1 MRTLTW
7 LGLTARSVCPVL
19 AARLDLQL
27 QLHLDGLEQ
36 EESEVGLR
44 DWRSV
49 QKYLARDGYFRRSWC
64 GSSAASTA
72 GKDAWKTYVGKGG
85 GWERHLKKQRNRRR
99 RPRTNRS
106 HTSEWGQRLLPC
118 ETSAIDSSRHRPGA
132 RSKRPLLDRMPCR
145 AARAPLEGLLAGF
158 ATFQKHREPEP
169 RRDSGAAD
177 QSRDD
182 EPEQRGEGDATDAV
196 TNDKKC
202 RSRHAVTWA
211 AAPTSCDGAPTP
223 YMPTGADWDAYRR
236 LCNQNATCFHALE
249 QAHPINFFEQRD
261 VCTHCGC
268 ERVVT
273 MNSKHC
279 CQHGSLLMERDFPE
293 ELLRLISIAPGL
305 SKQSRAANDLFRFAQ
320 MALPKGTHRI
330 PDSYQ
335 HLKVTGI
342 PFAVLSNLNERSS
355 TRAFLDDPSER
366 LDASDRYCAQ
376 VRPSEAAIETIR
388 TVMES
393 TNCLVRQLINWSEAS
408 HQTARLVLKWPGT
421 SCSPVQYSTA
431 QHADRWVSRLK
442 SL

>member
-1 MRTLTW
+1 M
-7 LGLTARSVCPVL
+7 
-19 AARLDLQL
+19 
-27 QLHLDGLEQ
+27 
-36 EESEVGLR
+36 GLR

-211 AAPTSCDGAPTP
+211 QGLVTPPLLPSGVRASC
-223 YMPTGADWDAYRR
+223 
-236 LCNQNATCFHALE
+236 
-249 QAHPINFFEQRD
+249 I
-261 VCTHCGC
+261 
-268 ERVVT
+268 
-273 MNSKHC
+273 K
-279 CQHGSLLMERDFPE
+279 
-293 ELLRLISIAPGL
+293 
-305 SKQSRAANDLFRFAQ
+305 
-320 MALPKGTHRI
+320 ALP
-330 PDSYQ
+330 
-335 HLKVTGI
+335 GI
-342 PFAVLSNLNERSS
+342 HGGSGLRRRSRSRPASAGNL
-355 TRAFLDDPSER
+355 
-366 LDASDRYCAQ
+366 
-376 VRPSEAAIETIR
+376 
-388 TVMES
+388 
-393 TNCLVRQLINWSEAS
+393 
-408 HQTARLVLKWPGT
+408 G
-421 SCSPVQYSTA
+421 
-431 QHADRWVSRLK
+431 VSLN
-442 SL
+442 